1 MAIDT
6 DLFNSKSTVQVE
18 VVTLSG
24 TNTYDVEEGTTVGA
38 FKEAHGLNGYKVISG
53 DNELLKDSD
62 VLEDDVQ
69 LIVSSP
75 KKNG

>member
-6 DLFNSKSTVQVE
+6 KLFNNPSSIQVE

-38 FKEAHGLNGYKVISG
+38 FKESNGLKGYKVVSG
-53 DNELLKDSD
+53 DNVVLRDSD
-62 VLEDDVQ
+62 VLEQDIQ
-69 LIVSSP
+69 LIISSP

>member
-1 MAIDT
+1 MTIDT
-6 DLFNSKSTVQVE
+6 DLFNSNSTVRVE

-38 FKEAHGLNGYKVISG
+38 FKASNGLQGYKVISG
-53 DNELLKDSD
+53 DNVVLKDSD
-62 VLEDDVQ
+62 VLEQDIQ
-69 LIVSSP
+69 LIISSP

>member
-6 DLFNSKSTVQVE
+6 ELFNNPSTVQVE

-38 FKEAHGLNGYKVISG
+38 FKETHGLNGYKVISG
-53 DNELLKDSD
+53 DNVALKDSD
-62 VLEDDVQ
+62 VLEEDIQ
-69 LIVSSP
+69 LIISSP

>member
-6 DLFNSKSTVQVE
+6 GLFNNPSSIQVE

-38 FKEAHGLNGYKVISG
+38 FKTAHGLSGYKAISG
-53 DNELLKDSD
+53 DNVVLKDSD
-62 VLEDDVQ
+62 VLEDDIQ
-69 LIVSSP
+69 LIISSP